1 MADESKSNVFKQIIL
16 KGPKNILEQSFFR
29 GLKLKAIFTHK
40 NLDFLLKLPRFW
52 GKLEQKVGQPYFFI
66 LSLSLSEMFSDSRI
80 HFTFATSASEL
91 TPFFHFD
98 FSVSVN
104 FKVLSVFLN

>member
-1 MADESKSNVFKQIIL
+1 MANESKSNFFKQKIL

-29 GLKLKAIFTHK
+29 GLKLKAIITHK
-40 NLDFLLKLPRFW
+40 NLDFLLKIPRFC
-52 GKLEQKVGQPYFFI
+52 GKLEQKVNHTFSF
-66 LSLSLSEMFSDSRI
+66 SLSEMFSDSRI